1 MMNFRSAKKRK
12 EQKKLGVAFAVV
24 VALVILG
31 FSGVYRWLSTG
42 FSPLA
47 VPFWQISG
55 GDSGSLSFVVKDK
68 RHLQKRVEELETDL
82 RQKEI
87 EVMRLEMFRAENEN
101 LKDVVADSDASN
113 SKTAAILIKPNYTLY
128 NTLIIDVGAKDSVHE
143 GDLVLG
149 YGSVALGKIVDV
161 RKNIS
166 YVKLF
171 TESNVSSVLVHN
183 ATSTYVDVVGHGGG
197 VVTFTVP
204 RDISIAVGDIL
215 SLATRRGLLFGTIEE
230 IQFDSTDP
238 VQTVFAQSAVNINQ
252 LQYVEVIPGYEEQF

>member
-1 MMNFRSAKKRK
+1 MMNFRSVKKKK
-12 EQKKLGVAFAVV
+12 EQKKIGIAFAIVI
-24 VALVILG
+24 ALVVLG
-31 FSGVYRWLSTG
+31 FSGIYRWLSTG
-42 FSPLA
+42 FHPFAL
-47 VPFWQISG
+47 PFWQISG
-55 GDSGSLSFVVKDK
+55 GENSSFSFVLKDK
-68 RHLQKRVEELETDL
+68 KHLQKRVEELEVEL
-82 RQKEI
+82 RQKEL
-87 EVMRLEMFRAENEN
+87 EVVRLEMFRTENES
-101 LKDVVADSDASN
+101 LKNILSGSDDLN

-128 NTLIIDVGAKDSVHE
+128 NTLIIDVGTEDSIHE

-149 YGSVALGKIVDV
+149 YGSVALGKVVDV

-171 TESNVSSVLVHN
+171 SESNVSSVLVHN